1 MIRILIADD
10 QPLVR
15 SGLRSILGKQADLE
29 VVGEA
34 ADGQAAVTAGRQ
46 LRPDVVLMDIRMP
59 VLDGLAATR
68 QLTLLDPPPKVVVL
82 TTFELDEYIY
92 AALKAGASGFLLK
105 DTEPQQLIDAIRTV
119 DIGDAM
125 LSPTVTRRLIE
136 SFVNSPAPG
145 AAQATAIATLTNRE
159 ADILQAMARGL
170 SNAEIAGRLHLGE
183 ATVKTHVTR
192 ILAKLAVRD
201 RLQAVVLAYETG
213 IVRPRPTA

>member
-34 ADGQAAVTAGRQ
+34 ADGQAAVTAGRR

-68 QLTLLDPPPKVVVL
+68 QLAQLNPPPKVLVL

-92 AALKAGASGFLLK
+92 AALRAGASGFLLK
-105 DTEPQQLIDAIRTV
+105 DTEPQQLVDAIRTV
-119 DIGDAM
+119 DIGDAI

-145 AAQATAIATLTNRE
+145 AALAAPIASLTNRE

-170 SNAEIAGRLHLGE
+170 SNAEIADHLHLGE

-213 IVRPRPTA
+213 IARPRPTA